1 MPRGPQDRDFVLIR
15 WYYAGVKLR
24 PFSTILE
31 VSLSEKAEN
40 YLSFFFFFG
49 CDA

>member
-1 MPRGPQDRDFVLIR
+1 MTRMPRGPQDRDFVLIR

-24 PFSTILE
+24 PFTILE
-31 VSLSEKAEN
+31 ISLSEKAEN
-40 YLSFFFFFG
+40 YLLVYFG